1 MKEDTIP
8 MRKCKVANSVK
19 PALRRSMPTAPRPP
33 TPFAAVKTRRQTPEE
48 ERRFNAAFDHFLAEL
63 VRQHLDPHGTS

>member
-1 MKEDTIP
+1 MNLQTKKIT
-8 MRKCKVANSVK
+8 S
-19 PALRRSMPTAPRPP
+19 
-33 TPFAAVKTRRQTPEE
+33 FAAVEHRRQTPEE